1 MKKARGEFTLS
12 SDREKQQPERIHA
25 YLTRSYWA
33 EGIPLPVV
41 RRSIE
46 GSLCFGIFTKG
57 EQIAFARV
65 VTDSST
71 FAYLCDVFVLEKF
84 RGRGLAKWM
93 MDEVVAHPKL
103 QGLRRF
109 TLATRD
115 AHSLYARYGFAP
127 LARPQ
132 SFMEILKRDIYLKR
146 GARG

>member
-1 MKKARGEFTLS
+1 MKKATGEFTLS
-12 SDREKQQPERIHA
+12 SDREEQQPERIHA
-25 YLTRSYWA
+25 YLMRSYWA
-33 EGIPLPVV
+33 EGVPLSVV

-57 EQIAFARV
+57 EQVAFARV

-71 FAYLCDVFVLEKF
+71 FAYLCDVYVLEEF

-132 SFMEILKRDIYLKR
+132 SFMEIVKQGTYLK
-146 GARG
+146 GDAPG

>member
-1 MKKARGEFTLS
+1 MKKARGELTLS
-12 SDREKQQPERIHA
+12 HEREDQQPERIHA
-25 YLTRSYWA
+25 YLTRSYWS
-33 EGIPLPVV
+33 EGIPLSVV

-46 GSLCFGIFTKG
+46 GSLCFGIFTNG

-65 VTDSST
+65 VTDSAT
-71 FAYLCDVFVLEKF
+71 FAYLCDLYVLEEF

-93 MDEVVAHPKL
+93 MEEIIAHPQL

-132 SFMEILKRDIYLKR
+132 SVMEILKRDTYLKR
-146 GARG
+146 DAPG